1 MPDIWRASRRVLDEV
16 VEETYGSNRKI
27 QRVEDLAGNKVFV

>member
-27 QRVEDLAGNKVFV
+27 QRMEVLAGHKVIV